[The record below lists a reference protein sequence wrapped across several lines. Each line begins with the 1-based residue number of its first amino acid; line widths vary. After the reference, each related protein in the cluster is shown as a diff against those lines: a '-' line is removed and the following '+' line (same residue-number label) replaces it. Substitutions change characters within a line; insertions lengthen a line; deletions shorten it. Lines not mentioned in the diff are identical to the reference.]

1 MFKIIM
7 YSGRPFNRCECGN
20 IDIFRS
26 DGQMKYWGWIYS
38 LDGMKI
44 LGYFT
49 ASSVSETKEML
60 GVKFT
65 IKEGRA
71 KK

>member
-1 MFKIIM
+1 MFKIDM
-7 YSGRPFNRCECGN
+7 YSGRPFNRGECGN
-20 IDIFRS
+20 IDIFWS
-26 DGQMKYWGWIYS
+26 DGQMRYWGWIYS

-44 LGYFT
+44 LGDFT
-49 ASSVSETKEML
+49 ASSVSEAEEML

-71 KK
+71 KR

>member
-1 MFKIIM
+1 MFKIDM
-7 YSGRPFNRCECGN
+7 YSGRPFSRKECGN
-20 IDIFRS
+20 IDIFWS
-26 DGQMKYWGWIYS
+26 DEQMKYWGWIYS

-44 LGYFT
+44 LGDFT
-49 ASSVSETKEML
+49 ASSVGEAEEAL

>member
-1 MFKIIM
+1 MFKIDI
-7 YSGRPFNRCECGN
+7 YSGKPYNEVEHGS
-20 IDIFRS
+20 IDIFWS
-26 DGQMKYWGWIYS
+26 DGQMRYWGWIYS

-44 LGYFT
+44 LGDFT
-49 ASSVSETKEML
+49 ASSVSEAEEML

-71 KK
+71 KR

>member
-1 MFKIIM
+1 MFKIDM
-7 YSGRPFNRCECGN
+7 YSGRPFSRKECGR
-20 IDIFRS
+20 IDIFWS
-26 DGQMKYWGWIYS
+26 DGQMRYWGWIYS

-44 LGYFT
+44 LGDFT
-49 ASSVSETKEML
+49 ASSMSEAEEML

-71 KK
+71 KR